1 MIRRAAARARWA
13 VSDLRIARRT
23 RAASELTE
31 DRSTGGGFQPIA
43 ALPLTDAAIGA
54 AIASIRTRAGIAVD
68 DAALSAAIDAELLHA
83 VERGQTACTVLI
95 LDALVRGLDST
106 VDEVLRIAHL
116 RVATDQLCRADDV
129 V

>member
-31 DRSTGGGFQPIA
+31 DCGTGGFQPVA
-43 ALPLTDAAIGA
+43 ALPLTDAAVGA
-54 AIASIRTRAGIAVD
+54 AISSIRTRAGIAVD
-68 DAALSAAIDAELLHA
+68 DAALSAAIDAQLLRA
-83 VERGQTACTVLI
+83 IERGQTACTVVI
-95 LDALVRGLDST
+95 LDALVRGLDTT

-116 RVATDQLCRADDV
+116 RVATDQLCRANDV

>member
-1 MIRRAAARARWA
+1 MSQAADNR
-13 VSDLRIARRT
+13 DLPWQPMQRYALIA
-23 RAASELTE
+23 
-31 DRSTGGGFQPIA
+31 
-43 ALPLTDAAIGA
+43 GA
-54 AIASIRTRAGIAVD
+54 AVD